1 MFSRTTAVAAL
12 LAAASLALGGCAA
25 GSEKSDAKA
34 DVLTLLRTESAK
46 SLQTSLDKTEKAQSA
61 AFTVDGKSDGEA
73 TSGKGTV
80 SWGDTPQGVVTM
92 DDAEDGPTEVR
103 YTPTAVWFS
112 IPEKNRAEMSG
123 LEWMKV
129 DLAAAAKLAGDSAE
143 SKDMLAEHSRQLRDT
158 DPSAQLR
165 TLLAQSKVTVVGE
178 ETVGGVK
185 TVHFT
190 GTQPLSAYLAEI
202 PAKDRPAVEEKL
214 TKAGV
219 KDVKLDVW
227 VDDQYQPRRTHTV
240 VGTIDDLTVNF
251 SDYGAKIELV
261 EPPAAKTGDLV
272 KLLQEMAKAAGQQQ

>member
-1 MFSRTTAVAAL
+1 MFSRTTTVAGL

-61 AFTVDGKSDGEA
+61 SFTVDGKSDGEQIK
-73 TSGKGTV
+73 GKGTV
-80 SWGDTPQGVVTM
+80 SWGETPQGVVTL
-92 DDAEDGPTEVR
+92 DEAKDGQTEVR
-103 YTPTAVWFS
+103 YTPTVVWFS
-112 IPEKNRAEMSG
+112 IPEKERAGMDG
-123 LEWMKV
+123 KEWMKV
-129 DLAAAAKLAGDSAE
+129 DLAAAAKLAGNDADA
-143 SKDMLAEHSRQLRDT
+143 KDTLAEHARQLRDT

-165 TLLAQSKVTVVGE
+165 TLIADSKATVVGD
-178 ETVGGVK
+178 ETIGGVK

-190 GTQPLSAYLAEI
+190 GTQPLSAYLAQI
-202 PAKDRPAVEEKL
+202 PAKDRPAVEAKL

-240 VGTIDDLTVNF
+240 VGTLDDLTVNF
-251 SDYGAKIELV
+251 SDYGTKVDVV
-261 EPPAAKTGDLV
+261 EPPADKTADLAALLTELAKL
-272 KLLQEMAKAAGQQQ
+272 AGQTP